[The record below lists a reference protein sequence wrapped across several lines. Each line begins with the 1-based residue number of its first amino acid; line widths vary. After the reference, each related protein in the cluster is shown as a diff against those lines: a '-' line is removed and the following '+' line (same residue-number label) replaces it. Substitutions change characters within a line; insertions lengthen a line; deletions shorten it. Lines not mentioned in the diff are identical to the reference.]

1 MSTGIFQQ
9 GTEDEG
15 EADAQ
20 VNIYGL
26 YEAVSIWQGCAGP
39 HHESGH
45 GQDGGHSCRG
55 KSKCDFEQNNI
66 SIDLQSVYF
75 KKKVFCSQVLNA
87 IPMLS
92 LTVMFVEVI
101 ITHLAQ
107 DLSISFIFVIIL
119 RISCSTYLSL
129 HLYLDQIQTS
139 GSLTLNLKDWEQ
151 NMLNLC
157 FALQDVKIF
166 FTVV

>member
-1 MSTGIFQQ
+1 MLHGIKMSTGIFQQ

-26 YEAVSIWQGCAGP
+26 YEAVSVWQGCAGP

-55 KSKCDFEQNNI
+55 N
-66 SIDLQSVYF
+66 QSVILSGIIFQSIYNQF
-75 KKKVFCSQVLNA
+75 TLRRKFSVSRCLMRFQCF
-87 IPMLS
+87 LS
-92 LTVMFVEVI
+92 LTVMFVQVI
-101 ITHLAQ
+101 MTHLAQ

-119 RISCSTYLSL
+119 RISCSTNLSL

-139 GSLTLNLKDWEQ
+139 GLLTLHLKD
-151 NMLNLC
+151 
-157 FALQDVKIF
+157 
-166 FTVV
+166 